1 MRRRAALRA
10 LGAAAAGATTATA
23 GCLSTLGLTQRGL
36 VRAKYVTVRTENGT
50 GRIVY
55 DAVGEARTVAR
66 AHREDFAETGPL
78 VVSKPLGDRLDRQYE
93 RVDYV
98 VEHDCAP
105 DVDGT
110 GGCGAAELTRGDFN
124 SLRLGD
130 TAELFYREGQV
141 ARVVSVSR
149 PDETPT
155 DAGTATPTVPRTRTT
170 TGGRE

>member
-23 GCLSTLGLTQRGL
+23 GCLTTLGLTKRGL
-36 VRAKYVTVRTENGT
+36 VQAKYITVETESGT

-66 AHREDFAETGPL
+66 PHREDFDSSGPL
-78 VVSKPLGDRLDRQYE
+78 VVSKPLGDALDRQYQ

-98 VEHDCAP
+98 VRHDCAP
-105 DVDGT
+105 DADGT
-110 GGCGAAELTRGDFN
+110 GGCGAARLTRGDFN

-155 DAGTATPTVPRTRTT
+155 DGGTATPTVRRTRSITD
-170 TGGRE
+170 GSG